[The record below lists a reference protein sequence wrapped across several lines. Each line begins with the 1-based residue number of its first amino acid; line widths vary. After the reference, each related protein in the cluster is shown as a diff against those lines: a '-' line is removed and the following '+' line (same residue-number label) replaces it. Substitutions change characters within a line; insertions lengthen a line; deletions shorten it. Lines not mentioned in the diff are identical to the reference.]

1 MVAADNVSRQS
12 VLVDQF
18 LYFFL
23 RLRKDRIRRV
33 VDAVN
38 ERYPQE
44 STEQKAR
51 RLIDAQIPLSFLGG
65 SLMHLPRLVPGLGY
79 AFELLGLMGG
89 TSVLTSMHLY
99 LILEIALLYGKS
111 IDDQAR
117 VAEMVSVVAATGLA
131 AGVSL
136 LSGALDIAL
145 LPLPVGGL
153 TASAAARMI
162 GEEAIRLYC
171 APAVVEIAPQF

>member
-1 MVAADNVSRQS
+1 MPDGDQGSRQS
-12 VLVDQF
+12 VLADQF
-18 LYFFL
+18 FYFFL
-23 RLRKDRIRRV
+23 RLRKDRVRKV

-38 ERYPQE
+38 ARYPQE
-44 STEQKAR
+44 SREQKAR

-79 AFELLGLMGG
+79 AFEFLGLVGG
-89 TSVLTSMHLY
+89 TSVLSRMHLY
-99 LILEIALLYGKS
+99 LILEIALLYDKS

-117 VAEMVSVVAATGLA
+117 VPEMVSVVAATGLA
-131 AGVSL
+131 AGLSL

-145 LPLPVGGL
+145 LPLPVGGIS
-153 TASAAARMI
+153 ASAAARMI

-171 APAVVEIAPQF
+171 PPAVEVAPQF

>member
-1 MVAADNVSRQS
+1 MPARDEVSRQS
-12 VLVDQF
+12 VLADQF
-18 LYFFL
+18 FYFFL
-23 RLRKDRIRRV
+23 RLRKDRIRKV

-79 AFELLGLMGG
+79 AFEFLGLVGG
-89 TSVLTSMHLY
+89 ASALSRMHLY
-99 LILEIALLYGKS
+99 LILEIALLHGKN
-111 IDDQAR
+111 IDDEAR
-117 VAEMVSVVAATGLA
+117 VSEMLSVVAATGLA
-131 AGVSL
+131 AGVSF

-145 LPLPVGGL
+145 LPLPVGAI
-153 TASAAARMI
+153 TAAAAVRMI
-162 GEEAIRLYC
+162 GEEAIRHYSV
-171 APAVVEIAPQF
+171 PAVEAVPQF